1 MVNTLQ
7 KLCERRIE
15 KLVRKTTCQ
24 EKDPVTRSLV
34 SLTEEQLD
42 TATRIAEWVELMPVN
57 VASDMFDR
65 VLAYDGDDDRCDVMR
80 IHHECHLYCDR
91 KMTPMDVVALLH
103 PGIKQLTVG
112 RREGQWR
119 PLPNTHK
126 AILDTLYGAQYLQHL
141 NISGVN
147 T

>member
-42 TATRIAEWVELMPVN
+42 TASRIAEWVELMPVS

-80 IHHECHLYCDR
+80 IHHECHL
-91 KMTPMDVVALLH
+91 
-103 PGIKQLTVG
+103 
-112 RREGQWR
+112 
-119 PLPNTHK
+119 
-126 AILDTLYGAQYLQHL
+126 
-141 NISGVN
+141 
-147 T
+147 

>member
-65 VLAYDGDDDRCDVMR
+65 VLGYDGDDDRCAMR
-80 IHHECHLYCDR
+80 NENTLITMSVILI
-91 KMTPMDVVALLH
+91 VS
-103 PGIKQLTVG
+103 G
-112 RREGQWR
+112 R
-119 PLPNTHK
+119 
-126 AILDTLYGAQYLQHL
+126 
-141 NISGVN
+141 
-147 T
+147 